1 MAVLL
6 LALGLASLGLAP
18 AGRAQDD
25 KPLLAYSARIAGD
38 DQRARLIVAFDRKPV
53 YSVHYV
59 AAPPRI
65 IVDLPDTAFGFP
77 DDALTPR
84 GLMTDVRYG
93 KMDATSARLVITTAK
108 PARLAGAE
116 VEPDETGKGFLLVLD
131 TEAVSAAAFE
141 TLVRDQ
147 DWKSAAAS
155 GAGVGK
161 RAEQAAATAAA
172 ELVVIPG
179 VIPSPDDDSDFV
191 IAVDAGHGGID
202 TGAIGQSGTE
212 EKDITLAFARAF
224 ASRLGKEKGVKAF
237 LTRTADTFLSL
248 SERVKIARDGGA
260 HLFVS
265 FHADKLKQADIRG
278 ATVYT
283 ISDRA
288 SDSLAESAAAREN
301 FSDELAGIT
310 QSGEP
315 TEVADI
321 LLDLTRRETQ
331 AFSVAFARSVVSSFE
346 GQVGLINNPHRY
358 AGFRV
363 LQAPDVPSILLE
375 LGFLSNKEDEKLL
388 TDPAWQTTIADL
400 LTKAVLR
407 YRETA
412 VANGG

>member
-1 MAVLL
+1 M
-6 LALGLASLGLAP
+6 
-18 AGRAQDD
+18 
-25 KPLLAYSARIAGD
+25 LAYSARIAGD
-38 DQRARLIVAFDRKPV
+38 ERRARLIVAFDRRPAF
-53 YSVHYV
+53 SVHYV
-59 AAPPRI
+59 SSPPRI
-65 IVDLPDTAFGFP
+65 IVDLPQTAFGFP
-77 DDALTPR
+77 DDALAPR
-84 GLMTDVRYG
+84 GLLKDVRYG
-93 KMDATSARLVITTAK
+93 RMDATSARLVITTAT
-108 PARLAGAE
+108 PARLAGAA
-116 VEPDETGKGFLLVLD
+116 VEADETGKGFLLVLD
-131 TEAVSAAAFE
+131 TEAVTESAFA
-141 TLVRDQ
+141 TLVREQ
-147 DWKSAAAS
+147 DWKSPAVSGEGVSKRADAAA
-155 GAGVGK
+155 
-161 RAEQAAATAAA
+161 AEAAAA

-212 EKDITLAFARAF
+212 EKDITLAFAPAF
-224 ASRLGKEKGVKAF
+224 SERLSKEKGVKAF
-237 LTRTADTFLSL
+237 LTRTSDTFLSL
-248 SERVKIARDGGA
+248 SERVKIARDRGA
-260 HLFVS
+260 HLFIS

-310 QSGEP
+310 QSSEP

-375 LGFLSNKEDEKLL
+375 LGFLSNKQDEKLL
-388 TDPAWQTTIADL
+388 TDPKWQGTIAEL
-400 LTKAVLR
+400 LTAAVMR